1 MPVAMPSSAPLEHT
15 RPNELGVT
23 NPVEIV
29 QLLRTVLARGVPVTL
44 LGSDG
49 TVYGSTLW
57 TLDVAQRRMAFTADV
72 LSPAVHR
79 LVETEDVTAVCY
91 LDQVKLEFDLT
102 HRLLV
107 HGAHSCVLQA
117 QLPTVIY
124 RFQRRSSYRVR
135 TLERVA
141 PTVTLRH
148 PGMPDVLLDL
158 RVLDL
163 SAGGCALYM
172 PHDVPPID
180 PGVTLNG
187 VRVQLDQDTVFT
199 CALLVHHLTSI
210 QPQAQG
216 VRLGCEL
223 LYLDADQQRTLQRY
237 IDQTQKRRRQLA
249 LD

>member
-1 MPVAMPSSAPLEHT
+1 MSVTTSPPASPA
-15 RPNELGVT
+15 RPAELGLT
-23 NPVEIV
+23 NPVEIA
-29 QLLRTVLARGVPVTL
+29 QLLRSAMDLGVPINL

-57 TLDVAQRRMAFTADV
+57 AVDPAQRRIAFTADV

-79 LVETEDVTAVCY
+79 LVEAEDTSAVCF
-91 LDQVKLEFDLT
+91 LDQVKIEFDVT
-102 HRLLV
+102 QRLLV

-117 QLPTVIY
+117 SMPSVVY
-124 RFQRRSSYRVR
+124 RFQRRNAFRVR
-135 TLERVA
+135 TLDRA
-141 PTVTLRH
+141 TPTLTLRH

-158 RVLDL
+158 RVLDI
-163 SAGGCALYM
+163 SVGGCALFM
-172 PHDVPPID
+172 PHGTPPIE
-180 PGVTLNG
+180 PGVTLGG
-187 VRVQLDQDTVFT
+187 VRVQLDEDTVFT
-199 CALLVHHLTSI
+199 CALLVHHITSI

-223 LYLDADQQRTLQRY
+223 LHLDHEQQRTLQRY